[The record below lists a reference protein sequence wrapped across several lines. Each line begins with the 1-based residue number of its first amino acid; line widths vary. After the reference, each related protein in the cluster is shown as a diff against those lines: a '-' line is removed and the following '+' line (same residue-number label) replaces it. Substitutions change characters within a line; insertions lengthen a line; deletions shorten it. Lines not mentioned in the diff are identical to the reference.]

1 MKHSIKIV
9 LVLFSIIIISCKDDR
24 ATIRVADFSKPLV
37 ISQTLEP
44 NFGYP
49 YAMMNIWVEGYTNDT
64 IMITLHSKDNKPIL
78 KLSGEIKERWYTD
91 YYGEGPRTIIFESY
105 KATKGELEIK
115 FEL

>member
-1 MKHSIKIV
+1 MKHPFHTV
-9 LVLFSIIIISCKDDR
+9 LVLLCVTLISCKDDR

-64 IMITLHSKDNKPIL
+64 ILIKLHSKDNKPIL

-115 FEL
+115 F